1 MLKIPEDRTLA
12 LLGSAAALLD
22 VAARYPAAGY
32 DQD

>member
-1 MLKIPEDRTLA
+1 MLKIPEDKTLA
-12 LLGSAAALLD
+12 LLGSAGGLLD